1 MLVKNIIIFVYLISV
16 PRKKGQ
22 DSYNEGALNIA
33 QVRVMRYYF
42 FHKNI
47 FVSNENVI

>member
-22 DSYNEGALNIA
+22 DSYIEGALNIA
-33 QVRVMRYYF
+33 QVRVMRY
-42 FHKNI
+42 
-47 FVSNENVI
+47 